1 MCAIRYLSSFCLW
14 GASHGL
20 VSDID
25 VQVRTRTN
33 REEFDRI
40 SFRGSIRAS
49 SLLFL
54 LTIGITDRSRLRK
67 QF

>member
-1 MCAIRYLSSFCLW
+1 MHYPIFELFLSL

-25 VQVRTRTN
+25 VHVRTRTN